1 VRGARPKRSGRHPAR
16 AGTEGVM
23 RKRCTINTILI
34 SLYIF
39 AVANLPCFAASQR
52 AVVWPPI
59 AKATTSAKKNVKEAN
74 RLYKQGKLDEALQK
88 YNDASVSLPDSDIVN
103 FNMGTALYKKED
115 YQKAIDS
122 FTKALTSDDKKL
134 EADALYNLG
143 NCKYKL
149 GKLKENTDLS
159 TTVALLR
166 ESLDYYKR
174 AVEIDQ
180 KNTDARFNYEF
191 VERELKVLLDKL
203 KQQQSSSDK
212 QKEQEQQEQEKQ
224 GTCPTGKESPDSARD
239 KQAEG
244 EKEKKE
250 SAKMQEQQQQEK
262 ESQEGQSQP
271 EEKQQKEEQ
280 AATEESQ
287 QEEQGKELSQEGA
300 RALLERYGQDEA
312 TPDYMDKGTRRGYDS
327 EVLKDW

>member
-1 VRGARPKRSGRHPAR
+1 MAKLKTQKSKLK
-16 AGTEGVM
+16 T
-23 RKRCTINTILI
+23 TIQNSKLFKFLLL
-34 SLYIF
+34 SCGF
-39 AVANLPCFAASQR
+39 AFLLFNSTLNCYAASVQQSL
-52 AVVWPPI
+52 
-59 AKATTSAKKNVKEAN
+59 KTGN

-122 FTKALTSDDKKL
+122 FTKASTSDDKKL

-180 KNTDARFNYEF
+180 KNNDARFNHEF
-191 VERELKVLLDKL
+191 IERELKVLLDKL
-203 KQQQSSSDK
+203 KQQPSSSDK

-224 GTCPTGKESPDSARD
+224 GTCPTGKEQG
-239 KQAEG
+239 KE
-244 EKEKKE
+244 EKEKEE
-250 SAKMQEQQQQEK
+250 SAKTQEQQQQEK
-262 ESQEGQSQP
+262 ESQEGHSQP
-271 EEKQQKEEQ
+271 KEKQQKEEQ
-280 AATEESQ
+280 AAAEEAKQ
-287 QEEQGKELSQEGA
+287 DEQGKELSEEGA

>member
-1 VRGARPKRSGRHPAR
+1 MSKRYGII
-16 AGTEGVM
+16 TFF
-23 RKRCTINTILI
+23 I
-34 SLYIF
+34 SLCIF
-39 AVANLPCFAASQR
+39 AVVSSPCFAA
-52 AVVWPPI
+52 
-59 AKATTSAKKNVKEAN
+59 TDAKKNVREAN

-88 YNDASVSLPDSDIVN
+88 YNDASVALPDSDIVN

-122 FTKALTSDDKKL
+122 FTKTLTTEDKKL

-159 TTVALLR
+159 ATVGLLR

-174 AVEIDQ
+174 AVELDQ
-180 KNTDARFNYEF
+180 KNTDARFNHEF

-212 QKEQEQQEQEKQ
+212 QKEQEQKQEEQKQ
-224 GTCPTGKESPDSARD
+224 GTCPTGKEQD
-239 KQAEG
+239 KEDK
-244 EKEKKE
+244 EKEE
-250 SAKMQEQQQQEK
+250 SAQGKEQQQQEK
-262 ESQEGQSQP
+262 EGQEGQAHQ

-280 AATEESQ
+280 AAVEEAQ
-287 QEEQGKELSQEGA
+287 QEEQGKELSEEGA

-312 TPDYMDKGTRRGYDS
+312 TPDYIDKGARSYER

>member
-1 VRGARPKRSGRHPAR
+1 MKKREWFG
-16 AGTEGVM
+16 
-23 RKRCTINTILI
+23 IIFI
-34 SLYIF
+34 SLCIF

-88 YNDASVSLPDSDIVN
+88 YNDASVALPDSDIVN

-122 FTKALTSDDKKL
+122 FTKALTSDDKKI

-159 TTVALLR
+159 STVALLR

-174 AVEIDQ
+174 AVELDQ
-180 KNTDARFNYEF
+180 KNTDARFNHEF

-203 KQQQSSSDK
+203 KQQQSSADK
-212 QKEQEQQEQEKQ
+212 QKEQEEQEQEKQ
-224 GTCPTGKESPDSARD
+224 GTCPTGKEQGKED
-239 KQAEG
+239 
-244 EKEKKE
+244 KEKKE
-250 SAKMQEQQQQEK
+250 SAKTQKQQQQEK
-262 ESQEGQSQP
+262 ESQEEQSQLG
-271 EEKQQKEEQ
+271 EK
-280 AATEESQ
+280 Q
-287 QEEQGKELSQEGA
+287 QEEQGKELSEEGA

-312 TPDYMDKGTRRGYDS
+312 TPDYMDKRTRGYES

>member
-1 VRGARPKRSGRHPAR
+1 
-16 AGTEGVM
+16 
-23 RKRCTINTILI
+23 
-34 SLYIF
+34 
-39 AVANLPCFAASQR
+39 
-52 AVVWPPI
+52 
-59 AKATTSAKKNVKEAN
+59 
-74 RLYKQGKLDEALQK
+74 
-88 YNDASVSLPDSDIVN
+88 
-103 FNMGTALYKKED
+103 MGTALYKKED

-143 NCKYKL
+143 NCRYKL

-159 TTVALLR
+159 STVALLR

-174 AVEIDQ
+174 AVELDQ
-180 KNTDARFNYEF
+180 KNTDARFNHEF

-203 KQQQSSSDK
+203 KQQESNQDK
-212 QKEQEQQEQEKQ
+212 QKSQQEQQQEQQKQ
-224 GTCPTGKESPDSARD
+224 GTCPIGKE
-239 KQAEG
+239 QAGG

-250 SAKMQEQQQQEK
+250 SAQAQEQQQQEK
-262 ESQEGQSQP
+262 NKEGQEGQAQQ
-271 EEKQQKEEQ
+271 EKGQK
-280 AATEESQ
+280 Q
-287 QEEQGKELSQEGA
+287 QEEEQTAKEEFQQEGENKELSQEGA

>member
-1 VRGARPKRSGRHPAR
+1 MKKREWFG
-16 AGTEGVM
+16 
-23 RKRCTINTILI
+23 IIFI
-34 SLYIF
+34 SLCIF

-88 YNDASVSLPDSDIVN
+88 YNDASVALPDSDIVN

-122 FTKALTSDDKKL
+122 FTKALTSDDKKI

-159 TTVALLR
+159 STVALLR

-174 AVEIDQ
+174 AVELDQ
-180 KNTDARFNYEF
+180 KNTDARFNHEF

-203 KQQQSSSDK
+203 KQQQSSADK
-212 QKEQEQQEQEKQ
+212 QKEQEEQEQEKQ
-224 GTCPTGKESPDSARD
+224 GTCPTGKEQGKED
-239 KQAEG
+239 
-244 EKEKKE
+244 KEKKE
-250 SAKMQEQQQQEK
+250 SAKTQKQQQQEK

-271 EEKQQKEEQ
+271 EEKQQ
-280 AATEESQ
+280 
-287 QEEQGKELSQEGA
+287 EEQGKELSEEGA

-312 TPDYMDKGTRRGYDS
+312 TPDYMDKRTRGYES

>member
-1 VRGARPKRSGRHPAR
+1 
-16 AGTEGVM
+16 M
-23 RKRCTINTILI
+23 RRYAINIILI
-34 SLYIF
+34 SLSVLAI
-39 AVANLPCFAASQR
+39 VNSTCFAA
-52 AVVWPPI
+52 
-59 AKATTSAKKNVKEAN
+59 TSAKKNVKEAN

-88 YNDASVSLPDSDIVN
+88 YNDASVTLPDSDIVN

-122 FTKALTSDDKKL
+122 FTKALTSDDKKI

-159 TTVALLR
+159 STVALLR

-174 AVEIDQ
+174 AVELDQ
-180 KNTDARFNYEF
+180 KNTDARFNHEF

-224 GTCPTGKESPDSARD
+224 GTCPTGKEQGKKD
-239 KQAEG
+239 K
-244 EKEKKE
+244 EKEESVKAQELGKE
-250 SAKMQEQQQQEK
+250 GK
-262 ESQEGQSQP
+262 EEQSQS
-271 EEKQQKEEQ
+271 EEKQQEEQ
-280 AATEESQ
+280 AATEESK
-287 QEEQGKELSQEGA
+287 QEEQGKELSEEGA

-312 TPDYMDKGTRRGYDS
+312 TPDYMDRRTRGYES

>member
-1 VRGARPKRSGRHPAR
+1 MKKRQWSG
-16 AGTEGVM
+16 
-23 RKRCTINTILI
+23 IIFI
-34 SLYIF
+34 SLCIF

-59 AKATTSAKKNVKEAN
+59 AKTTTDAKKNVKEAN
-74 RLYKQGKLDEALQK
+74 RLYQKGKLDEALQK

-103 FNMGTALYKKED
+103 FNMGAALYKKED

-122 FTKALTSDDKKL
+122 FTKALTSEDKKI

-166 ESLDYYKR
+166 GSLDYYKR

-180 KNTDARFNYEF
+180 KNNDARFNHEF

-203 KQQQSSSDK
+203 KQQESNQDK
-212 QKEQEQQEQEKQ
+212 QKSQQEQQQEQQKQ
-224 GTCPTGKESPDSARD
+224 GTCPTGKEQGKED
-239 KQAEG
+239 K
-244 EKEKKE
+244 EKEE
-250 SAKMQEQQQQEK
+250 SAKTQEQQQQEK